1 LYRSSVSEKFS
12 GVKSDQ
18 HYRCYQIDQEH
29 AGTTDDLNF
38 LSQVKKPR
46 ESLPGCAQFR
56 VDNYMAVVVGV
67 VVAVIGVTVDV
78 PV

>member
-1 LYRSSVSEKFS
+1 
-12 GVKSDQ
+12 
-18 HYRCYQIDQEH
+18 
-29 AGTTDDLNF
+29 
-38 LSQVKKPR
+38 VKKPR
-46 ESLPGCAQFR
+46 KSLPGCAQFR

>member
-1 LYRSSVSEKFS
+1 LYRSSVSVKFS
-12 GVKSDQ
+12 GVKSNQ
-18 HYRCYQIDQEH
+18 YYRCYQIDQEH
-29 AGTTDDLNF
+29 AGTADDLNF
-38 LSQVKKPR
+38 LWQVKKPR

-67 VVAVIGVTVDV
+67 AVIGVTVDV